1 MPNICDDGQLP
12 DEDQRVVI
20 YETYCLDWPAFLA
33 LNYRFYDFQ
42 ENFTPMHRILHHY
55 CTLEFGKSATNNM
68 RTAYLHF
75 RIRERLAL
83 SRVYFTLT

>member
-55 CTLEFGKSATNNM
+55 TRVWKVSNKQHENCLLTLSYSRKGLHYQEFIS
-68 RTAYLHF
+68 H
-75 RIRERLAL
+75 
-83 SRVYFTLT
+83 